1 MRIETI
7 YIYEYDELSYEA
19 KNKARQDWL
28 DQEDT
33 TYINR
38 EFEESLKGFNKAF
51 PLLSILRI
59 NWDREELDDTDG
71 NAYILEHGD
80 LKDCPFTGCCYDEG
94 ILEPIRKRYK
104 ELKEGATDKTD
115 LYALREACLQAFN
128 SARASAVAYH
138 LSDENAEESIRING
152 YEFLSNG
159 KMY

>member
-1 MRIETI
+1 MRTETI
-7 YIYEYDELSYEA
+7 YIYEYDELSDEA
-19 KNKARQDWL
+19 KKKARQDWI
-28 DQEDT
+28 DQEDG
-33 TYINR
+33 TYINM
-38 EFEESLKGFNKAF
+38 EFDATLKGFNNAF

-59 NWDREELDDTDG
+59 NWGREKLDATDG
-71 NAYILEHGD
+71 NAYLLEHGD
-80 LKDCPFTGCCYDEG
+80 LKDCPFTGCCYDED

-128 SARASAVAYH
+128 SARANAIAYQ

-152 YEFLSNG
+152 YEFLPDG